1 MNKPLFADWHTT
13 PAKECLQ
20 VGERIDKETFLHFRE
35 NCKKPTKKFIQM
47 DEVADI
53 AGNEPLY
60 DTIFRDDIF
69 SPWEYAGQ
77 CIANDITNRNPAL
90 MPMIYICSRYRADS
104 REELTRNIE
113 VAKWVC
119 QDVVENGAI
128 PIAPHLYFPR
138 FVDDNNPRERYFG
151 MEAGKRLMEQC
162 VAFHVVIVDGV
173 VSEGMQAEIKYMTEV
188 LRIKGNVQYLT
199 KADVQKIMEDRLER

>member
-1 MNKPLFADWHTT
+1 MKKPLFADWHTT

-35 NCKKPTKKFIQM
+35 NSKQPTKNFIQM

-60 DTIFRDDIF
+60 DTIFREDAF

-77 CIANDITNRNPAL
+77 CSAGGITNKNPAL

-104 REELTRNIE
+104 REELTKNIE

-119 QDVVENGAI
+119 QEVVESGAI

-138 FVDDNNPRERYFG
+138 FMDDNNPGERYFG

>member
-1 MNKPLFADWHTT
+1 MYDKWSLEVLYTGFEDEKFTKDMAKLDAMIEEYQKFADSLGT
-13 PAKECLQ
+13 
-20 VGERIDKETFLHFRE
+20 GEVKETV
-35 NCKKPTKKFIQM
+35 KKSLQM
-47 DEVADI
+47 EEEFTLLVDR
-53 AGNEPLY
+53 LY
-60 DTIFRDDIF
+60 SYCSLRQSVDT
-69 SPWEYAGQ
+69 S
-77 CIANDITNRNPAL
+77 
-90 MPMIYICSRYRADS
+90 
-104 REELTRNIE
+104 
-113 VAKWVC
+113 
-119 QDVVENGAI
+119 

-199 KADVQKIMEDRLER
+199 KADVQRIMEDRLER

>member
-69 SPWEYAGQ
+69 SPWSTGRVSLTTSRTEIRHL
-77 CIANDITNRNPAL
+77 CRDF
-90 MPMIYICSRYRADS
+90 ICSRYRADS
-104 REELTRNIE
+104 KKLAKNIE

-138 FVDDNNPRERYFG
+138 FV
-151 MEAGKRLMEQC
+151 
-162 VAFHVVIVDGV
+162 
-173 VSEGMQAEIKYMTEV
+173 
-188 LRIKGNVQYLT
+188 
-199 KADVQKIMEDRLER
+199 